1 MRFGRAILD
10 LRSGYV
16 SGCGNAGRKDY
27 LLHLL
32 CPPPQVEVRADNHSS
47 RLLSWVL
54 ISSCRKVVHAFFLL
68 RLGVRHSF
76 GGGG

>member
-32 CPPPQVEVRADNHSS
+32 CPPPSPRCVPVRTL
-47 RLLSWVL
+47 RG
-54 ISSCRKVVHAFFLL
+54 CRATLTAVWRRA
-68 RLGVRHSF
+68 
-76 GGGG
+76 